1 MKKVYPVVFSVITEG
16 LLVYVPD
23 LNINTHGK
31 NLSEAID
38 MARDAISLWCV
49 SEQDSGRELPEP
61 SELNDMPRNEDD
73 IVSLV
78 DVDIDSYRRKID
90 NRTIRKN
97 LTLPSWL
104 NEKAEAANINFSQT
118 LQRALKEE
126 LQIAEN

>member
-1 MKKVYPVVFSVITEG
+1 MKKVYPVVFSPIDEG
-16 LLVYVPD
+16 LLVTVPD
-23 LNINTHGK
+23 LDINTHGK
-31 NLSEAID
+31 DLPHAIE

-49 SEQDSGRELPEP
+49 AEQDEGRELPKVSASTDVPHDEG
-61 SELNDMPRNEDD
+61 D

-78 DVDIDSYRRKID
+78 DVDIDAYRRQID

-104 NEKAEAANINFSQT
+104 NERAEAANINFSQT

-126 LQIAEN
+126 LQIAE